1 MRRIYNNNNDRA
13 NSKHKKFVIT
23 KKAASFSR
31 QPEGKGLMIAAL
43 RSHDSKEPFQMI
55 QKHLTALDQ
64 MKGIYL
70 IPKGIV
76 ERRNTT

>member
-1 MRRIYNNNNDRA
+1 
-13 NSKHKKFVIT
+13 
-23 KKAASFSR
+23 
-31 QPEGKGLMIAAL
+31 MIAAL
-43 RSHDSKEPFQMI
+43 RSHDSKEPSQMI

-76 ERRNTT
+76 ERRNTTERSGTFYNVRMNKVDL

>member
-1 MRRIYNNNNDRA
+1 
-13 NSKHKKFVIT
+13 
-23 KKAASFSR
+23 
-31 QPEGKGLMIAAL
+31 MIAAL

>member
-1 MRRIYNNNNDRA
+1 M
-13 NSKHKKFVIT
+13 K
-23 KKAASFSR
+23 
-31 QPEGKGLMIAAL
+31 AAL
-43 RSHDSKEPFQMI
+43 RSHDSKEPSQMI